1 MTRTMTAIAAM
12 CLALGFSACGSDA
25 DPRNANPTA
34 NANRAANVNR
44 ATNANKNR
52 GDGQLTREDFDRE
65 KDRIAKEAK
74 DLGRKVGNGADDLW
88 IWTKTRAALAAED
101 DLRDSTI
108 NVDVDNNVVTLS
120 GSVASVMQ
128 KARAESTA
136 RGIVGVKS
144 VANLLKVGPVGSAVN
159 TNARPKS

>member
-1 MTRTMTAIAAM
+1 MIRTTTAVIAI
-12 CLALGFSACGSDA
+12 CLAVGLAACSSETDN
-25 DPRNANPTA
+25 RNTNSTA

-44 ATNANKNR
+44 ATNANANR

-74 DLGRKVGNGADDLW
+74 DLGRKIGSGADDLW

-101 DLRDSTI
+101 DLRESTVD
-108 NVDVDNNVVTLS
+108 VDVDNNVITLN
-120 GSVASVMQ
+120 GSVATVVQ
-128 KARAESTA
+128 KARAESVA

-144 VANLLKVGPVGSAVN
+144 VTNLLKVGATDAAAN

>member
-1 MTRTMTAIAAM
+1 MTRTMTAIAAL
-12 CLALGFSACGSDA
+12 CLAMGFSACGSDA

-44 ATNANKNR
+44 ATKANSN

-88 IWTKTRAALAAED
+88 IWTKTRAALATED

-108 NVDVDNNVVTLS
+108 NVDVDNNVVTVS
-120 GSVASVMQ
+120 GSVASIGQ
-128 KARAESTA
+128 KARAESIA

-144 VANLLKVGPVGSAVN
+144 VTNLLKVGAVGAVAN

>member
-1 MTRTMTAIAAM
+1 MTRTTTAIAAM
-12 CLALGFSACGSDA
+12 CLALGFTACGSDS
-25 DPRNANPTA
+25 DSRNANPTA

-44 ATNANKNR
+44 ATNANRNP

-65 KDRIAKEAK
+65 KDRIAKEAR
-74 DLGRKVGNGADDLW
+74 DLGRKIGNGADDLW
-88 IWTKTRAALAAED
+88 IWTKARAALATEG
-101 DLRDSTI
+101 DLRDATI
-108 NVDVDNNVVTLS
+108 DVDVDNNVVTLS

-144 VANLLKVGPVGSAVN
+144 VTNLLKVGPVGSPAN
-159 TNARPKS
+159 ANARSKS

>member
-1 MTRTMTAIAAM
+1 M
-12 CLALGFSACGSDA
+12 CLALGFTACGSDS
-25 DPRNANPTA
+25 DSRNANPTA

-88 IWTKTRAALAAED
+88 IWTKTRAALATED

-108 NVDVDNNVVTLS
+108 NVDVDNNVVTVS
-120 GSVASVMQ
+120 GSVASIGQ
-128 KARAESTA
+128 KARAESIA

-144 VANLLKVGPVGSAVN
+144 VTNLLKIGAVGAVAN